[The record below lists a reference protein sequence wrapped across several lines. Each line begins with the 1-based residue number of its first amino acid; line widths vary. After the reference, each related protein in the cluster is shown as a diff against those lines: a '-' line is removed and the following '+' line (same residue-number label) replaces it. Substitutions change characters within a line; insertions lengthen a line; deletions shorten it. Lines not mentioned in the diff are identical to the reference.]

1 MSSLMIVSAALTNSV
16 AKFPCVTTT
25 PPINGIS
32 SLDEG
37 SEGAGER
44 ETRRCNFV
52 LSRSPALS
60 LPRSLLHVPMR
71 HARMLL
77 VAVEMFTDL
86 VRDGHRAMSASGT
99 PDRDGDVALSLAL
112 VERHQEIEQFAESAN
127 GLPRL
132 LALIQ
137 VFDDRLIVAGQVFQ
151 FGDEMR
157 VGQET
162 HVEDQVSVQRD
173 PVFEPEADDRDLGF
187 ARRVLRRETVPQPR
201 AQRVDGVIGGVNY
214 DVGQG
219 ADRFELRA
227 RRADRLD
234 YAPGAE
240 GVRPPR
246 FTVAALQRGVA
257 RLHKEDCR
265 FDVVAAVE
273 LRVDL
278 RKTF

>member
-25 PPINGIS
+25 PPISGIK
-32 SLDEG
+32 
-37 SEGAGER
+37 
-44 ETRRCNFV
+44 
-52 LSRSPALS
+52 
-60 LPRSLLHVPMR
+60 PRSGQWVVGSGLGLAPVHYPLSTAHLFLHVPMR

-86 VRDGHRAMSASGT
+86 VRDGHRAMSSSGT
-99 PDRDGDVALSLAL
+99 PDRDGDVALAFAL
-112 VERHQEIEQFAESAN
+112 VKRHQEIEQFAESAN

-137 VFDDRLIVAGQVFQ
+137 VFDDRLIVAGHVFQ

-157 VGQET
+157 VGQEA
-162 HVEDQVSVQRD
+162 HVEDQVGVQRN
-173 PVFEPEADDRDLGF
+173 PVFEPEADDRDLSL
-187 ARRVLRRETVPQPR
+187 ARRVLRRETVPQPP
-201 AQRVDGVIGGVNY
+201 AQCVYSVVGGVNY
-214 DVGQG
+214 NVGQS
-219 ADRFELRA
+219 ADRFEILA
-227 RRADRLD
+227 LRADRLD
-234 YAPGAE
+234 YAPGAQ

-246 FTVAALQRGVA
+246 FAVAALQRGVA

-278 RKTF
+278 WKTF

>member
-25 PPINGIS
+25 PPISGIK
-32 SLDEG
+32 
-37 SEGAGER
+37 
-44 ETRRCNFV
+44 
-52 LSRSPALS
+52 
-60 LPRSLLHVPMR
+60 PRSGQWAVGSGQAPAHYRLPTAHLFLHVPMR
-71 HARMLL
+71 HARTLL
-77 VAVEMFTDL
+77 VAIEMFTDL
-86 VRDGHRAMSASGT
+86 VRDGHRAMSSSGT
-99 PDRDGDVALSLAL
+99 PDRDCDVALALAL
-112 VERHQEIEQFAESAN
+112 VERHQEIEQFAKSTN

-137 VFDDRLIVAGQVFQ
+137 VFDDRLIVAGHVFQ

-162 HVEDQVSVQRD
+162 HVEDQVGVQRD
-173 PVFEPEADDRDLGF
+173 PVFEPEANDRDLGF

-201 AQRVDGVIGGVNY
+201 AQRVDCVVGGVNY
-214 DVGQG
+214 DVGQR
-219 ADRFELRA
+219 ADRFEILA
-227 RRADRLD
+227 LRADRLD
-234 YAPGAE
+234 YSPGAQ

-246 FTVAALQRGVA
+246 FAVASLQRGVA
-257 RLHKEDCR
+257 RLHKENCR
-265 FDVVAAVE
+265 FNVVAAVE